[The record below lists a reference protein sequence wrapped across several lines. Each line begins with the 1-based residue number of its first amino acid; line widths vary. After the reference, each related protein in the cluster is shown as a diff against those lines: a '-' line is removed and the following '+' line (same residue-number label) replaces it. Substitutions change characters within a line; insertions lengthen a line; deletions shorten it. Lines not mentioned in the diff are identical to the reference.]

1 MANIEFLRTPAAD
14 TSNTLGQQPFDN
26 AFQPIVEM
34 VSGRV
39 YGYESLLRGYEQ
51 LGFET
56 PLDLLDKAH
65 HTNQLWQVEQAS
77 FENSVSRFATRANG
91 LTQTLFLNFDTRLI
105 AQGITFLER
114 LTACL
119 AGHGLLPNA
128 VCIELTERF
137 DYLNSAAF
145 TPFIQTLK
153 AKGFKLAIDDFGTG
167 FNGLRVLSHASADY
181 VKIDRHFLQDVDH
194 NPRNRQLLKQAVSM
208 VHALGARALAEGV
221 ETEAEYT
228 LCRQLGCD
236 LVQGWFIARPVQQV
250 EELPTAYRHLEA
262 STRRQADTTSAD
274 RVLIR
279 KEAEPLPVVRETDAI
294 EGVFDLF
301 RRHPK
306 LHLFP
311 VVSAQ
316 DEPRGI
322 LHENEL
328 KDKIYHPFGR
338 DLLKNKIY
346 QRGVSHFVTPV
357 PVADIAT
364 PPEQLLKI
372 FADTATS
379 HCLILTEHGRYSG
392 VSSAGSLLRI
402 LHEKQLKSAQ
412 DQNPLTGLSGNRSIR
427 QFVRDAAATSSQIRY
442 LSYGDFDNFKPF
454 NDKYG
459 FQTGDMAI
467 MLYARLLHHQFQDE
481 DAFLGHV
488 GGDDFFIGLNGLP
501 HRVVQEHMEAL
512 MTGFSNSVREL
523 YSDDDRNAGCIQC
536 NDRFGNPQLFP
547 LMRCS
552 MAVLELPAGTEFDDD
567 NDFSATIA
575 RLKKRAKE
583 SPFGLAWEQY
593 ASS

>member
-1 MANIEFLRTPAAD
+1 MANIEFLRTPVAD
-14 TSNTLGQQPFDN
+14 TSNTLGQQHFDN

-39 YGYESLLRGYEQ
+39 YGYESLLRGFEH

-56 PLDLLDKAH
+56 PLELLDEAH
-65 HTNQLWQVEQAS
+65 QTGQLLQVEQAS
-77 FENSVSRFATRANG
+77 FEKAVSRFATRANG

-105 AQGITFLER
+105 EQGITILER
-114 LTACL
+114 LSTWV
-119 AGHGLLPNA
+119 AGQGLLPNA

-137 DYLNSAAF
+137 DYLSIAAF
-145 TPFIQTLK
+145 APFIHTLK

-167 FNGLRVLSHASADY
+167 FNGLHILSHTPADY
-181 VKIDRHFLQDVDH
+181 VKIDRHFIKDVDH
-194 NPRNRQLLKQAVSM
+194 NPRNRLLLKQTVSM
-208 VHALGARALAEGV
+208 IHALGARALAEGV
-221 ETEAEYT
+221 ESEAEYNI
-228 LCRQLGCD
+228 CHQLGCD

-250 EELPTAYRHLEA
+250 QELPPAYRHLDA
-262 STRRQADTTSAD
+262 STRRHTETTFAD
-274 RVLIR
+274 RVLIQ
-279 KEAEPLPVVRETDAI
+279 KEAESLPVVRETDAI

-301 RRHPK
+301 RRYPK
-306 LHLFP
+306 LNLFP
-311 VVSAQ
+311 VVSAH

-346 QRGVSHFVTPV
+346 QRGVSHFITPV
-357 PVADIAT
+357 PVVDIAT
-364 PPEQLLKI
+364 PAEQLLKI

-379 HCLILTEHGRYSG
+379 HCLILTEQGRYSG
-392 VSSAGSLLRI
+392 VLSAGSLLRI

-427 QFVRDAAATSSQIRY
+427 QFVRDAAAKSSQTRY
-442 LSYGDFDNFKPF
+442 LCYGDFDNFKPF

-467 MLYARLLHHQFQDE
+467 MLYARLLHRQFQDE

-501 HRVVQEHMEAL
+501 HRVVQDHMEAL
-512 MTGFSNSVREL
+512 MTDFSESVRDL
-523 YSDDDRNAGCIQC
+523 YSDDDRKAGCIQC
-536 NDRFGNPQLFP
+536 NDRFGNPQLFT

-552 MAVLELPAGTEFDDD
+552 MAVLELPAGAEYDDD